1 MKRFPTRYD
10 LYISRSVILSVL
22 MTWGVLLGL
31 FVMMSFADQFKDV
44 GTGRYSVNDALTY
57 VAFCIPR
64 NAYNVF
70 PTAAVIGA
78 LLGLGQLATSSELTA
93 LRALG
98 VARWRL
104 CLSVVS
110 LIALI
115 TLVMTRVGQT
125 VAPLAQ
131 NKADT
136 LKVNAQHPGTTQFIR
151 YAGLWA
157 REGNIYLNAH
167 SGEEIPQSDG
177 SKVLALRDVTMYA
190 IAPTGQIESVTRSR
204 VLEHN
209 RQGWLMSGVTRDT
222 FVLRAVKREEF
233 ATLVWPSRLDPK
245 ALEAGLIR
253 PRGLSDDELR
263 QGIAY
268 RRRNGIDAR
277 DFEDQY
283 WNRWFYP
290 LNVVSL
296 CLSAL
301 PFAFGSLRS
310 GGMGKRLFLGIL
322 FALGFWLLQL
332 FFGRIAGALHLNYA
346 VAYALP
352 PVVML
357 LGTFAVFYRLIR

>member
-1 MKRFPTRYD
+1 MRYFPTRYD
-10 LYISRSVILSVL
+10 RYIGRTVLMSVL

-44 GTGRYSVNDALTY
+44 GVGHYSASDALAY
-57 VAFCIPR
+57 VAFGVPR

-104 CLSVVS
+104 SLSAVG
-110 LIALI
+110 LI
-115 TLVMTRVGQT
+115 TLITLGMTRVGQT
-125 VAPLAQ
+125 LAPLAQ

-136 LKVNAQHPGTTQFIR
+136 LKVNAQHPGTTRFVR

-157 REGNIYLNAH
+157 REGNIFLNAH
-167 SGEEIPQSDG
+167 SGEEKTLPDG
-177 SKVLALRDVTMYA
+177 TIALDLHDVSMYA
-190 IAPTGQIESVTRSR
+190 IAATGEIESVTMAT
-204 VLEHN
+204 VLEHS
-209 RQGWLMSGVTRDT
+209 RQGWVMYGVTRDT
-222 FVLRAVKREEF
+222 FGQDGVKRNKF
-233 ATLVWPSRLDPK
+233 ASLPWQTRLNPQ

-253 PRGLSDDELR
+253 PRGLSDHELR

-268 RRRNGIDAR
+268 RQRNGIDAR

-296 CLSAL
+296 CLAAI

-310 GGMGKRLFLGIL
+310 GGLGKRLFLGIL

-332 FFGRIAGALHLNYA
+332 FFGRIAGAMHLAYSI
-346 VAYALP
+346 AYALP
-352 PVVML
+352 PVLML
-357 LGTFAVFYRLIR
+357 LGAFTAFYRYIR